1 MLQPIRLRPGS
12 AAATAPPRTWTT
24 PAETDHRFWIARVG
38 GAMLVTPIPALPNW
52 IDHGLPAQV
61 AAALSA
67 LPARAQQV
75 AEAAFMGRVGQA
87 KAELAEL
94 FGVSERTIA
103 YDLAAIRAAVAAAY
117 GRTLP
122 RRTGNESR
130 ASYGDLVFATGMPDD
145 VIDRGFSG
153 TTGLRRTT
161 HVASRWAD
169 IGLDR
174 KSTSL

>member
-1 MLQPIRLRPGS
+1 MLQLNRLRTGS
-12 AAATAPPRTWTT
+12 AAATAAPRTCTT
-24 PAETDHRFWIARVG
+24 PAETDHRYWIARVG

-61 AAALSA
+61 AAALAA
-67 LPARAQQV
+67 LPPRAQQV
-75 AEAAFMGRVGQA
+75 AECALMGRVGQA

-94 FGVSERTIA
+94 FGISERRVA
-103 YDLAAIRAAVAAAY
+103 YDLVAIREAVAAAY

-130 ASYGDLVFATGMPDD
+130 ASYGDLVFATGTPED

-153 TTGLRRTT
+153 TTELRTT
-161 HVASRWAD
+161 SHVASR
-169 IGLDR
+169 
-174 KSTSL
+174 